1 MTKQLVALALAC
13 AVAGCAGSTAPP
25 FSGVYPE
32 QSRGAQGVTP
42 SSARVGR
49 TTTPIKHVVYIIQEN
64 RSFNDMF
71 YGFPG
76 ATTAKYGF
84 NSQGKKIELTPQ
96 SLATSWDL
104 GHASQAFFAACDGQ
118 GALPG
123 TDCKMDGWNNE
134 NSSGYGPS
142 NPQYTYVKES
152 QIAPYWAMAQQY
164 VLADN
169 MFASNLDGSF
179 IAHQY
184 VVAGFASSAV
194 DFPDGAWGCE
204 GGKTD
209 TVRTITMQRTYGSPI
224 ETCFENPTLAA
235 EADAAG
241 VKWRFYSD
249 ATNESGG
256 LWSSYQAD
264 KPIYDGP
271 DWNTNVINPPSQFLT
286 DIGKGELAQITWIT
300 PTWPTSDHPGGRASE
315 GPSWVASIV
324 DAVGKSK
331 FWKSTA
337 IFIQWDD
344 WGGFFD
350 PVKPVFEDYDGLGFR
365 VGLIM
370 ISPYAKKGSVT
381 HVQYETA
388 SVLRFIEDNFGLA
401 QMAAS
406 DKRASD
412 PANDSASF
420 DFTQKPRRFKGIA
433 GSKPSSYWSRIDR
446 SWAGRGRPASALG
459 DD

>member
-1 MTKQLVALALAC
+1 MTKQLAALALAC
-13 AVAGCAGSTAPP
+13 AVAGCARSAVPP
-25 FSGVYPE
+25 PG
-32 QSRGAQGVTP
+32 GALPNLVTL
-42 SSARVGR
+42 SLSKGEGR
-49 TTTPIKHVVYIIQEN
+49 HGQTNSPIKHVVYIIQEN
-64 RSFNDMF
+64 RSFNAMF

-84 NSQGKKIELTPQ
+84 NSQGKKIALTPQ
-96 SLATSWDL
+96 SLATTWDL
-104 GHASQAFFAACDGQ
+104 GHASQAYFAACDGQ
-118 GALPG
+118 GSLPG

-134 NSSGYGPS
+134 TSSGFGVPS

-152 QIAPYWAMAQQY
+152 EIVPYWAMAKQY

-184 VVAGFASSAV
+184 LVAGFASSAV
-194 DFPDGAWGCE
+194 DFPAGAWGCE

-209 TVRTITMQRTYGSPI
+209 TVLTITQQRTYGSPI
-224 ETCFENPTLAA
+224 VTCFENPTLAA
-235 EADAAG
+235 EADTAG
-241 VKWRFYSD
+241 VSWRFYAD
-249 ATNESGG
+249 ATNGSGG
-256 LWSSYQAD
+256 FWSSYQAD
-264 KPIYDGP
+264 KPIYGGP
-271 DWNTNVINPPSQFLT
+271 DWNTDVINPPSQFLT

-300 PTWPTSDHPGGRASE
+300 PTWPTSDHPEGQASE
-315 GPSWVASIV
+315 GPSWVASVV

-344 WGGFFD
+344 WGGFYD

-365 VGLIM
+365 VPLIM
-370 ISPYAKKGSVT
+370 ISPYAKKASVT

-388 SVLRFIEDNFGLA
+388 SVLRFIEDNFGLE

-406 DKRASD
+406 DKRAND
-412 PANDSASF
+412 PANDPTSF
-420 DFTQKPRRFKGIA
+420 DYSQTPRRFKGIA
-433 GSKPSSYWSRIDR
+433 GSKPMSHWVQLDR
-446 SWAGRGRPASALG
+446 SWAGRGRPANALG